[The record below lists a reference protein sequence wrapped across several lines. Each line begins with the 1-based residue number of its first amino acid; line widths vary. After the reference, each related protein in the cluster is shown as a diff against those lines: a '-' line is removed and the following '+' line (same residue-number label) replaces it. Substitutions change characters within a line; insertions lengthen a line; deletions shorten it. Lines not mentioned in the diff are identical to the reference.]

1 MTSVARQSISQSTV
15 DDGAHS
21 LTHSQSL
28 TISQSV
34 SQSVS
39 VSVGGKKGVFL
50 FLETCKA
57 VVFAFVRSDFW
68 KPAKVGGWHG
78 SWMAWMGW
86 DGMGWIKGFGG
97 SLWMAWHG
105 LRAFGGCIGWH
116 GSWIEG
122 FGGCTRWMDGWM
134 AWMAW
139 MD

>member
-57 VVFAFVRSDFW
+57 VLFAFLRSAFW
-68 KPAKVGGWHG
+68 KPAKVEGWHG
-78 SWMAWMGW
+78 SWMAWR
-86 DGMGWIKGFGG
+86 GMGWIKGFGG
-97 SLWMAWHG
+97 SLWMAWNE
-105 LRAFGGCIGWH
+105 LRALEDTWH
-116 GSWIEG
+116 
-122 FGGCTRWMDGWM
+122 RMD
-134 AWMAW
+134 
-139 MD
+139 